1 MPGATP
7 PLLAN
12 RILRLML
19 PAHLKDCIAGDLE
32 EEFAKRHTQNKSQ
45 AIRWYWRQTMQTSIH
60 YLAQYLATEAL
71 LKKLVIAVTL
81 VLFPT
86 LVVMISWLSNM
97 DHETSEYIW
106 QNLLQGKVHNF
117 LFDTEVLLLGSEK
130 LIATFDLLMYFNV
143 PAALWALFA
152 LAALYIRNKR
162 AAFSA
167 HQAASWCTI
176 LMLLPYLFGLIY
188 IDIIQPQAR
197 HVGPPVAFMTLSI
210 VYLILP
216 MAWFILSKSKK

>member
-1 MPGATP
+1 
-7 PLLAN
+7 
-12 RILRLML
+12 
-19 PAHLKDCIAGDLE
+19 
-32 EEFAKRHTQNKSQ
+32 
-45 AIRWYWRQTMQTSIH
+45 MQTSIH

-117 LFDTEVLLLGSEK
+117 LFDTEVLVLGSEK
-130 LIATFDLLMYFNV
+130 LVATFDLLMYFNV
-143 PAALWALFA
+143 PAASWTLFA

-167 HQAASWCTI
+167 HQAAAWCTI
-176 LMLLPYLFGLIY
+176 LMLLPYLFGLVY